1 MLALFAKLRHEAE
14 TARQVADAW
23 LDEHGA
29 ALLFMLKL
37 SGLNAVSIRTTDD
50 TDPYLGVRVSIDL
63 GGYPQSVY
71 TTLPAG
77 LIEKSPSVESVS
89 RALLNRVQYVR
100 AISLERASMPY
111 EISRL
116 GPTTY
121 LYGY

>member
-1 MLALFAKLRHEAE
+1 MLALFVKLRHEAE
-14 TARQVADAW
+14 TARRAVDAW

-37 SGLNAVSIRTTDD
+37 SGLNAVSIRTTGD
-50 TDPYLGVRVSIDL
+50 TDHYLGVQVSIGLDS
-63 GGYPQSVY
+63 YPQSVC
-71 TTLPAG
+71 TALPAG
-77 LIEKSPSVESVS
+77 LIEKNPSVESVS
-89 RALLNRVQYVR
+89 RALLNRVQHVR